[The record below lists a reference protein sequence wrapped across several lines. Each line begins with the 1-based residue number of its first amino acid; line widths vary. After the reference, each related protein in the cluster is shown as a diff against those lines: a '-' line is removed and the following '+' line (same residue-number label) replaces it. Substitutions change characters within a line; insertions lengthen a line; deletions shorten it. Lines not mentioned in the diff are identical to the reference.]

1 LAPPICQAFLDGPDQ
16 RSKHLDKSVENWTL
30 VQSRLLCPKP
40 MASRGVEIKPEDFL
54 RKATLA
60 QTSGARAKYATRGL
74 ARVGDDRTLR
84 AMLLRQL
91 YLSHMEAQR
100 FEPAVEIASAAV
112 ALGVLADVACQ
123 DLARAFLGLG
133 RHREAIEQLR
143 RASRMGPASRRAF
156 HLWTLGTVLYFY
168 ADYRAAA
175 VAFERAARWGT
186 TARPLYQAQLVLAR
200 ASANP
205 DAPVPAAQ
213 LAEVRQALE
222 AAPCG
227 QGYGRF
233 VLGEIAHRQ
242 GDWSMARQYLEE
254 FVERADRG
262 RVALRV
268 GLAAELERAR
278 SLLLGLGASPRDD
291 APPRV
296 RT

>member
-1 LAPPICQAFLDGPDQ
+1 
-16 RSKHLDKSVENWTL
+16 
-30 VQSRLLCPKP
+30 
-40 MASRGVEIKPEDFL
+40 MASRDVEIKAEDFL

-74 ARVGDDRTLR
+74 ARVGEDRTTR

-100 FEPAVEIASAAV
+100 FEAAAEIASAAV

-123 DLARAFLGLG
+123 DLARAYLGLG
-133 RHREAIEQLR
+133 RHRDAIDQLR

-156 HLWTLGTVLYFY
+156 HLWTLGSVLYFY
-168 ADYRAAA
+168 ADYRGAA
-175 VAFERAARWGT
+175 VALERAVRWGT

-200 ASANP
+200 LSAEP
-205 DAPVPAAQ
+205 DSPLDPAE
-213 LAEVRQALE
+213 LREVRGALE

-233 VLGEIAHRQ
+233 VLGEMAYRQ
-242 GDWSMARQYLEE
+242 GDWAAARQYLEE

-268 GLAAELERAR
+268 GLAAELDRAR
-278 SLLLGLGASPRDD
+278 TLLNALGGATHDD
-291 APPRV
+291 ATSRV

>member
-1 LAPPICQAFLDGPDQ
+1 
-16 RSKHLDKSVENWTL
+16 
-30 VQSRLLCPKP
+30 
-40 MASRGVEIKPEDFL
+40 MASPGVEIKAEDFL

-74 ARVGDDRTLR
+74 EKVGQDKTMR

-91 YLSHMEAQR
+91 YLSHMEGQR
-100 FEPAVEIASAAV
+100 FEAAAEIASAAIAV
-112 ALGVLADVACQ
+112 GVLSDVACQ
-123 DLARAFLGLG
+123 DLARAYLGLG
-133 RHREAIEQLR
+133 RQRDAIEQLR

-168 ADYRAAA
+168 EDHRAAA

-200 ASANP
+200 MSADP
-205 DAPVPAAQ
+205 EAAMDPAMV
-213 LAEVRQALE
+213 AEVRQALE

-233 VLGEIAHRQ
+233 VLGELAHRQ
-242 GDWSMARQYLEE
+242 GDWALARQYLEE
-254 FVERADRG
+254 FIERADRG

-278 SLLLGLGASPRDD
+278 TLLVGLGATPKDETSS
-291 APPRV
+291 RV